1 MAHDVAAGL
10 TIDAGLAHLE
20 VRGAA
25 EVAEA
30 EVDGLRSV
38 GLGGHFKTGQW
49 KAGRV
54 RYTRLWS
61 AKARKSSAY
70 STELNYTVKT

>member
-1 MAHDVAAGL
+1 VAHDVAAGL

-38 GLGGHFKTGQW
+38 GLGGHFKTGQ
-49 KAGRV
+49 
-54 RYTRLWS
+54 
-61 AKARKSSAY
+61 
-70 STELNYTVKT
+70 